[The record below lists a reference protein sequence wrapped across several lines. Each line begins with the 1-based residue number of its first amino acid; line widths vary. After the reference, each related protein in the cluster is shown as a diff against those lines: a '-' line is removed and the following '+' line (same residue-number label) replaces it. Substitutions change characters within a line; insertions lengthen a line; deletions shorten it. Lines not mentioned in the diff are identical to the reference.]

1 MVKKL
6 LIETKKQLKEHK
18 IFILNFLIL
27 LFLFTF
33 ELPYTISKTGGIID
47 LSSRIHSEN
56 DYEEVGSLN
65 MTYVSEVPATIPNMI
80 IAYFNSN
87 WDLEK
92 KDKKSETIENMN
104 FRGKMSLKESI
115 NNAFK
120 VAYYYANLPYYEEN
134 KEVYVMYIYE
144 EAITDLE
151 VGDSI
156 KEINGQKVSSK
167 NDLLRIISSLKV
179 NEEVQIK
186 VVNNKK
192 EKNRKATIIEYE
204 NKNIIG
210 ILTAEISDLTLEP
223 EITIEFKNSEYGA
236 SGGLMMSLAVYDNL
250 TNHDLTKGRK
260 IAGTG
265 TIDENGTVGEID
277 GIKYKLSGAVKA
289 NADIFLTPTGRNY
302 EEALEEKE
310 KNNYDIII
318 VPISTF
324 EEALMYL
331 KK

>member
-1 MVKKL
+1 MVKN
-6 LIETKKQLKEHK
+6 LISEIKKQLKEHK
-18 IFILNFLIL
+18 IFIINFLIL

-33 ELPYTISKTGGIID
+33 QLPYTISKTGGIID
-47 LSSRIHSEN
+47 LSSRIKSEN
-56 DYEEVGSLN
+56 DYEEAGSLN
-65 MTYVSEVPATIPNMI
+65 MAYVSEVPATIPNI
-80 IAYFNSN
+80 VISYFNSN

-92 KDKKSETIENMN
+92 QQSKTETTEEMN

-120 VAYYYANLPYYEEN
+120 VAYNYANMSYFEEN
-134 KEVYVMYIYE
+134 KEIYITYIYE
-144 EAITDLE
+144 DAITDLE

-167 NDLLRIISSLKV
+167 NDLSQIISSLKV

-192 EKNRKATIIEYE
+192 EINRKATIIEYE
-204 NKNIIG
+204 NKNIVG
-210 ILTAEISDLTLEP
+210 ILTAEISDLTLDP
-223 EITIEFKNSEYGA
+223 EITIEFKSSEYGA
-236 SGGLMMSLAVYDNL
+236 SGGLMMSLAIYDNL
-250 TNHDLTKGRK
+250 TGEDLTKGRK

-289 NADIFLTPTGRNY
+289 KADIFLTPTGRNY

-324 EEALMYL
+324 EEALTYL

>member
-6 LIETKKQLKEHK
+6 ISEIKTQLKEHK
-18 IFILNFLIL
+18 IFIIQIFII

-47 LSSRIHSEN
+47 LSSRIKSEN
-56 DYEEVGSLN
+56 DYEESGSLN
-65 MTYVSEVPATIPNMI
+65 MAYVSEVPATIPNI
-80 IAYFNSN
+80 IISYFNSN

-92 KDKKSETIENMN
+92 KESKTETIEEMN

-115 NNAFK
+115 NSAFK
-120 VAYYYANLPYYEEN
+120 VAYKQANMPYSEEN
-134 KEVYVMYIYE
+134 KKVFVTYIYE
-144 EAITDLE
+144 DVITDLK

-156 KEINGQKVSSK
+156 EEINGQKISSK
-167 NDLLRIISSLKV
+167 NNLLQIISSFKI
-179 NEEVQIK
+179 NEEIEIK
-186 VVNNKK
+186 VINNKK
-192 EKNRKATIIEYE
+192 EYERKATIIEYQ
-204 NKNIIG
+204 NKKIIG
-210 ILTAEISDLTLEP
+210 ILTAEVSDLTLEP
-223 EITIEFKNSEYGA
+223 EITIEFKKSEYGA
-236 SGGLMMSLAVYDNL
+236 SGGLMMSLAIYDNL
-250 TNHDLTKGRK
+250 TGEDITKGRK

-277 GIKYKLSGAVKA
+277 GIKYKLSGAVKEK
-289 NADIFLTPTGRNY
+289 ADIFLTPTGRNY
-302 EEALEEKE
+302 EEAIEEKE

-324 EEALMYL
+324 EEALTYL